1 MKKKIFTAN
10 APAAIGPYSQAILS
24 NKTLYCSGQIALDI
38 DGNLQ
43 NSNIE
48 DETFQIFKNINAIL
62 NEVNMTFEN
71 IVKSTIFLK
80 NMDDF
85 STVNSI
91 YEKYF
96 KSSPP
101 ARETVEV
108 SRLPKNVNIEISV
121 IAVK

>member
-1 MKKKIFTAN
+1 MKKKIFTPN

-24 NKTLYCSGQIALDI
+24 NETLYCSGQIALDN

-48 DETFQIFKNINAIL
+48 DETIQIFKNINAIL

-80 NMDDF
+80 NMVGSF
-85 STVNSI
+85 FGS
-91 YEKYF
+91 YF
-96 KSSPP
+96 PCSLAYWYS
-101 ARETVEV
+101 
-108 SRLPKNVNIEISV
+108 
-121 IAVK
+121 